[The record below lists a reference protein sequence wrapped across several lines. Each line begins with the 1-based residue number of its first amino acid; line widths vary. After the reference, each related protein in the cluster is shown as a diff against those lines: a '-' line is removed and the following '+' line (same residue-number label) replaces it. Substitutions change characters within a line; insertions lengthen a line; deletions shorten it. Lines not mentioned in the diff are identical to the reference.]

1 MLKLGDPD
9 TLELDVETDENVAA
23 KLWDTE
29 DVTLWDTDPVTLE
42 LALCVTAPVTL
53 ELTLCVTAP
62 VTLELTLCDTAPVTL
77 ELTLEL
83 SLRDTAPVTLE
94 LTLCDTEAVTLELS
108 LRDTAPVTLWD
119 RVNDADALVLRLV
132 VCVGKTEELNVANDV
147 GDKVMDSDA
156 VREAVMAVVREGEAE
171 AVALIEGVEAAVGE
185 RERLWLWLK
194 VEDPDPDTVAIEDMV
209 MELLSDMETLDDEEG
224 VRLGDTLEVEEELED
239 VVADTLV
246 L

>member
-1 MLKLGDPD
+1 MLKLGDLD
-9 TLELDVETDENVAA
+9 RLELELELATDENVAA

-29 DVTLWDTDPVTLE
+29 DVTLWDTAPVTLELALCDIDPVTLE
-42 LALCVTAPVTL
+42 LALC
-53 ELTLCVTAP
+53 
-62 VTLELTLCDTAPVTL
+62 
-77 ELTLEL
+77 
-83 SLRDTAPVTLE
+83 
-94 LTLCDTEAVTLELS
+94 
-108 LRDTAPVTLWD
+108 DTAPVTLWD
-119 RVNDADALVLRLV
+119 RVTVVDSLVLRLD

-147 GDKVMDSDA
+147 GDKEMDSDA

-209 MELLSDMETLDDEEG
+209 MELLSDMETLDDEDGEGEG
-224 VRLGDTLEVEEELED
+224 VLLGDTLEEEVELED

>member
-9 TLELDVETDENVAA
+9 TMELELELETDENVAA

-29 DVTLWDTDPVTLE
+29 AVTLCDTT
-42 LALCVTAPVTL
+42 PVTL
-53 ELTLCVTAP
+53 ELTLCDTTP

-77 ELTLEL
+77 ELTL
-83 SLRDTAPVTLE
+83 
-94 LTLCDTEAVTLELS
+94 
-108 LRDTAPVTLWD
+108 WD
-119 RVNDADALVLRLV
+119 RVNDADALD
-132 VCVGKTEELNVANDV
+132 VCVGKTEELNVPNDV
-147 GDKVMDSDA
+147 GDKEMDSDA
-156 VREAVMAVVREGEAE
+156 VREAVIAVVREGEAE

-224 VRLGDTLEVEEELED
+224 VRLGETLEVEEELEE
-239 VVADTLV
+239 VLTDTLV

>member
-9 TLELDVETDENVAA
+9 TLELELELELETDENVAA

-29 DVTLWDTDPVTLE
+29 DVTL
-42 LALCVTAPVTL
+42 
-53 ELTLCVTAP
+53 
-62 VTLELTLCDTAPVTL
+62 CDTAPVTL
-77 ELTLEL
+77 ELALW
-83 SLRDTAPVTLE
+83 DI
-94 LTLCDTEAVTLELS
+94 
-108 LRDTAPVTLWD
+108 APVTLWD
-119 RVNDADALVLRLV
+119 TADVTLCDRVSDADALD

-147 GDKVMDSDA
+147 GDKEMDSDA
-156 VREAVMAVVREGEAE
+156 VREAVMAVVSEGEAE

-224 VRLGDTLEVEEELED
+224 EGEGVLLGDTLEEEE
-239 VVADTLV
+239 VVADTSVLGERLWESEAIGEALV
-246 L
+246 LKLEELVADAAPVADSLVL